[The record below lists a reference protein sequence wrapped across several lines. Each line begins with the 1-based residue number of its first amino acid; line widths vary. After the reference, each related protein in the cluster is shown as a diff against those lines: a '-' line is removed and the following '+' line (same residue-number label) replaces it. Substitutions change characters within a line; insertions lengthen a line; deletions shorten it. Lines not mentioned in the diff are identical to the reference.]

1 MFHDKEKLLSNASY
15 HHYSPSK
22 SPCVNHS
29 CPLRSACVPE
39 YEENTYRC
47 KCQPGFAGIH
57 CERKVKSCS
66 EIKSYSPEASSGS
79 YAIDPDGEGGC
90 ESIIVFCNMTDKN
103 GTGVTVI
110 GHDSEERT
118 LVNGF
123 AQGAYGKK
131 NDYSGVN
138 SSCISQLVALTA
150 VSSHCEQFIK
160 YECLKSRLLFNG
172 SSFGWWVSRDSVKM
186 KYWGG
191 AGPTD
196 SYKCACGVAR
206 QCADPSYGCNC
217 DKNDKVWREDSG
229 FIREKSHLPVIELR
243 FGDTEGLKEKGYH
256 TLGKLICYGN
266 I

>member
-1 MFHDKEKLLSNASY
+1 M
-15 HHYSPSK
+15 
-22 SPCVNHS
+22 
-29 CPLRSACVPE
+29 R
-39 YEENTYRC
+39 ENY
-47 KCQPGFAGIH
+47 GI
-57 CERKVKSCS
+57 
-66 EIKSYSPEASSGS
+66 GL
-79 YAIDPDGEGGC
+79 
-90 ESIIVFCNMTDKN
+90 
-103 GTGVTVI
+103 TVI
-110 GHDSEERT
+110 SHNSEERT

-131 NDYSGVN
+131 IDYSEVN

-150 VSSHCEQFIK
+150 ASSHCEQFIK

-172 SSFGWWVSRDSVKM
+172 SSFGWWVSRDSGKM

-206 QCADPSYGCNC
+206 QCADPSYGCNR

-243 FGDTEGLKEKGYH
+243 FGDTEGLYEEGYH